1 MWQDNESISMTR
13 FQTKGANLI
22 LVDVELEDAGSY
34 VCTATNGFGSQS
46 AGIKLIVVG
55 RSYIFADIIDYIFL
69 QRQEWK
75 LILYF
80 LYYIF
85 VGLFLKKNPCHSQV

>member
-1 MWQDNESISMTR
+1 MTR

-22 LVDVELEDAGSY
+22 LDDVELEDAGSY

-55 RSYIFADIIDYIFL
+55 RSYIFVDIFDYVFL
-69 QRQEWK
+69 QRQE
-75 LILYF
+75 
-80 LYYIF
+80 
-85 VGLFLKKNPCHSQV
+85 